1 VEGEAKNLELTIWL
15 EVTALED
22 GVILLLEVVLLALE
36 TDALWEEIEDMVG
49 TGILR
54 VGTVGRKR
62 VLVAG
67 ATGVE
72 SEGLGIGAGETAGVV
87 PVSNK
92 RVETTWVMTGV
103 FSAEVHVIM

>member
-1 VEGEAKNLELTIWL
+1 VEGEAKNLELTIIWL

-36 TDALWEEIEDMVG
+36 TDALSEEIEDMAE
-49 TGILR
+49 TEILR
-54 VGTVGRKR
+54 VGTVGRKK

-72 SEGLGIGAGETAGVV
+72 SEGLGIGASEIAGVV

-92 RVETTWVMTGV
+92 GPETT
-103 FSAEVHVIM
+103 